1 MMDRD
6 EVAEML
12 GRRHACKSIDRA
24 MEVVDRGYDLVAVKD
39 GGTDADME
47 QIRREFPHGIHVVVL
62 ARGRYRWEDRIGV
75 FITPGTERPRL
86 F

>member
-1 MMDRD
+1 MMDKD

-24 MEVVDRGYDLVAVKD
+24 MAVVDQGYDLVAVKD
-39 GGTDADME
+39 GGTDEDLE
-47 QIRREFPHGIHVVVL
+47 QIGREYPHASHVVVL